1 MKNISSDSS
10 SEQFDIYLS
19 EVLKCENCLSML
31 DEISCGDVLY
41 DGFAEDIFRL
51 KNRDKPFEICSI
63 LKQQE
68 RLDELND
75 VVNKLK
81 EGGEAAERMRELDQ
95 NAGMVSPAPRGRD
108 VGEPNIPPVA
118 PPTDGLLDDNGLAD
132 NLLNQAKGFEDEAVK
147 LREQA
152 YDLNPELRPRRGRPA
167 KKTTSDV
174 KA

>member
-75 VVNKLK
+75 ILK
-81 EGGEAAERMRELDQ
+81 EVEEAISIEVSKMESLDLWSEYYPDLIQ
-95 NAGMVSPAPRGRD
+95 Y
-108 VGEPNIPPVA
+108 
-118 PPTDGLLDDNGLAD
+118 
-132 NLLNQAKGFEDEAVK
+132 AK
-147 LREQA
+147 R
-152 YDLNPELRPRRGRPA
+152 
-167 KKTTSDV
+167 
-174 KA
+174 